1 MLKGIDMGRRPDRIG
16 GGLIRSTGGWRTV
29 QALRKNKTHLK
40 GVERILGDND
50 FVL

>member
-1 MLKGIDMGRRPDRIG
+1 MSRRPDLIG
-16 GGLIRSTGGWRTV
+16 GGLIRSAGEWQAV